1 MASLF
6 RLTEMLKAM
15 GSSMKKRDQRVMV
28 MSPKN
33 AGMAD
38 TSFHISSSANSAG
51 SVGIS
56 RPSAKQKA
64 KPPFMNMFV
73 SMPYEAILCV
83 GKVSQI
89 DLPMMRVEQLPT
101 QPSAKRPKQI
111 KGKFLKQVQR
121 DPMTAM
127 L

>member
-1 MASLF
+1 MASLS

-15 GSSMKKRDQRVMV
+15 GSPMKNRDQRVMV
-28 MSPKN
+28 MSPKT
-33 AGMAD
+33 AGMAE
-38 TSFHISSSANSAG
+38 TSFHISSSAKSAG
-51 SVGIS
+51 SVGNS
-56 RPSAKQKA
+56 RPSAKEKP

-111 KGKFLKQVQR
+111 NGNYLKQVQM

-127 L
+127 D